1 MDGAATSNE
10 TLNSIKG
17 KVTRIPTP
25 DKTLSKEG
33 VPADA
38 KTTGD
43 ALNARVRTTDIVDNL
58 TSDATDKPLSAAQ
71 GKALKKQL
79 DDMDISSAG
88 GVDYNN
94 TESGLSATNM
104 QSAIDEVAETA
115 KNALPKSGGTVKEL
129 NVQAVDNG
137 YGSVS
142 KNHSSSA
149 DYGTQLVDTTKDGKS
164 AKVSVSAALG
174 TLTYTD
180 TEENVNDI
188 HHAGNKPFGNYA
200 GNGSVGTRTIATKG
214 IGRVALV
221 YCSTHT
227 AFVTPKGAFVVDLGD
242 GGFSWI
248 DSAKVH
254 YLNGNLILET
264 NNDAFN
270 KSGVTYYYQ
279 AL

>member
-1 MDGAATSNE
+1 MDGEATSNE
-10 TLNSIKG
+10 TLNNLKG
-17 KVTRIPTP
+17 KITRIPVP

-43 ALNARVRTTDIVDNL
+43 ALRKLLEDMGT
-58 TSDATDKPLSAAQ
+58 SAA
-71 GKALKKQL
+71 G
-79 DDMDISSAG
+79 D
-88 GVDYNN
+88 VDYDN
-94 TESGLSATNM
+94 TESGLEATTM
-104 QSAIDEVAETA
+104 QGAIDEVAETA

-137 YGSVS
+137 YGSVN
-142 KNHSSSA
+142 KNHSTSA
-149 DYGTQLVDTTKDGKS
+149 DYGTQLVDVTKDGKS

-227 AFVTPKGAFVVDLGD
+227 AFVTPKGAFVIDLGD